1 MKILVTGF
9 EPFNQSKVNPS
20 MEILARLKAPKRTTL
35 IKEVLPVEFKRSS
48 ERIRELLQIH
58 RPEVVLSLGQ
68 AGGRAEISIER
79 VAINIDNVRSNNGKS
94 MLPDNAGEIRIDEP
108 IEVDG
113 SPAYFSTLPIWSLVN
128 GLDKLDIPSCVSNTA
143 GTYVC
148 NHVMYTVLYEGAKRY
163 PEMRAGFIHVPF
175 LPEQIYDQT
184 TYSNGST
191 QTDMAAGP
199 QNHLQPKYAMPLD
212 QMVRAIQYVLDFM
225 A

>member
-20 MEILARLKAPKRTTL
+20 MEILSRLKAPKRTTL

-79 VAINIDNVRSNNGKS
+79 VAINIDNVRSSNGKS

-108 IEVDG
+108 IEIDG
-113 SPAYFSTLPIWSLVN
+113 APAYFSTLPIWSLVN
-128 GLDKLDIPSCVSNTA
+128 AINQKNIPAVVSNTA

-148 NHVMYTVLYEGAKRY
+148 NHVMYTVLYEAAKHY

-175 LPEQIYDQT
+175 LPSQLDERKDFSVQPRYGMLL
-184 TYSNGST
+184 S
-191 QTDMAAGP
+191 DMVIG
-199 QNHLQPKYAMPLD
+199 
-212 QMVRAIQYVLDFM
+212 IQAVIDFM
-225 A
+225 GP